1 MGERG
6 RERRRERRRRERER
20 EGGREGERDGEERR
34 RERERELF
42 VLHWTDEVQQAKTVL
57 LLLHNEHV
65 PL

>member
-6 RERRRERRRRERER
+6 S
-20 EGGREGERDGEERR
+20 GREGERDGEERR
-34 RERERELF
+34 REREGELF